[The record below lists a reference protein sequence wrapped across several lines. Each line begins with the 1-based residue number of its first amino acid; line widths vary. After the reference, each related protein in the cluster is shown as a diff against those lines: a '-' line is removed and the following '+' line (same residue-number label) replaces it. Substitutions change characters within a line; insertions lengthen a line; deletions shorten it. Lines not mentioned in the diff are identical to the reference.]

1 MSENIE
7 TTELNPKEELEK
19 LLGHNIPAITNT
31 VELFLKIKELYKNKL
46 VTHEQYLELVND
58 ILDLDS
64 INNSAETLET
74 KILVKQA
81 YDILNQIA
89 SKNPFF

>member
-1 MSENIE
+1 MAEN
-7 TTELNPKEELEK
+7 TELNPKQEIEQ
-19 LLGHNIPAITNT
+19 LLGHNIPALTNT
-31 VELFLKIKELYKNKL
+31 VEKFLNIKELYTTNNITL
-46 VTHEQYLELVND
+46 EQYLELVND
-58 ILDLDS
+58 LLDLEA
-64 INNSAETLET
+64 INDSAETLET